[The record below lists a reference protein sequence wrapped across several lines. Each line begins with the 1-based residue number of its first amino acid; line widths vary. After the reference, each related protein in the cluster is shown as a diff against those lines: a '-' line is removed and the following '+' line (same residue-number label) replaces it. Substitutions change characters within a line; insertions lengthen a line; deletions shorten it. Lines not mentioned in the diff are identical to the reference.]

1 MAFVVL
7 KSVLKFGVAMIK
19 KFAILIIVDACLEQS
34 FQKLFASRRIV
45 EKSLRLKTLPL

>member
-34 FQKLFASRRIV
+34 FKSFLLRGESLKSRYD
-45 EKSLRLKTLPL
+45 